1 MKQKRPNLAFERDA
15 PKGAAPLNFTLDCS
29 ELYAMNVLTCTN
41 SEIEKIARPIWLNI
55 VRGSNAVSYST
66 FSKSFGSGL
75 LKRITEERF
84 VNQCKDFP
92 LLTSLSEEY
101 EYIDCIR
108 RQSEVSVLWRLRS
121 TKLSGEFLGVLT
133 LQPRDSQVVVT
144 GVSAS

>member
-1 MKQKRPNLAFERDA
+1 
-15 PKGAAPLNFTLDCS
+15 
-29 ELYAMNVLTCTN
+29 MNVFTSTN
-41 SEIEKIARPIWLNI
+41 SEIEKIARPFWLNI
-55 VRGSNAVSYST
+55 VRGSNAVSYFT
-66 FSKSFGSGL
+66 FSKNFGSEL

-84 VNQCKDFP
+84 VNQCKEFP

-108 RQSEVSVLWRLRS
+108 RQSEVSVLWRLWS

-133 LQPRDSQVVVT
+133 LQTDDSQIVVT